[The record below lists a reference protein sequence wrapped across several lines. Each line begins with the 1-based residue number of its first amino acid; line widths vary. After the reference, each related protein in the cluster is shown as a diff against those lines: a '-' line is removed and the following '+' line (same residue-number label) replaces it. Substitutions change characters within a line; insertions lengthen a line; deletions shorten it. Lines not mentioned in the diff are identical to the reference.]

1 MDEGWYDD
9 GMMMGSLQSWRE
21 WSQKN
26 VGRNRYKITHMNRF
40 TAHSSDDTAG
50 AVLAEA
56 ALVDGWVGIM
66 VIEGEVGGDFE
77 GIHLKAGECLD
88 LKFAEDQKLQE
99 L

>member
-1 MDEGWYDD
+1 LVEIDTI
-9 GMMMGSLQSWRE
+9 SSH
-21 WSQKN
+21 
-26 VGRNRYKITHMNRF
+26 RY
-40 TAHSSDDTAG
+40 AHSSDDTAG

-88 LKFAEDQKLQE
+88 SQRMV
-99 L
+99 